1 MLLVVAAAA
10 GGAYAYFQIPPTSL
24 VLTGVVT
31 TNDVIVSPQIA
42 GQIGELRVAEG
53 DTVGTGDVLVVIE

>member
-1 MLLVVAAAA
+1 MKKIRRVLLPLILIAAAA
-10 GGAYAYFQIPPTSL
+10 GAYAYANRSPSSL

-42 GQIGELRVAEG
+42 GQLRSCW
-53 DTVGTGDVLVVIE
+53 